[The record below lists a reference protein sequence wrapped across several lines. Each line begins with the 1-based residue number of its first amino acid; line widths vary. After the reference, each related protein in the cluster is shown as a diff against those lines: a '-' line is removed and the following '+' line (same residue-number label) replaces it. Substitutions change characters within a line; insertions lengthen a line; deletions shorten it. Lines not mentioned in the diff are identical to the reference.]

1 MWWAGFE
8 LLCVICA
15 FVPPVIAPSHVSVAV
30 GVSAFWFMKFNI
42 TAAFGIMFFTAIT
55 PHQVSAVLTRLRVPV
70 FIYVPIMVMY
80 RFFPIARDELSSTQ
94 EAMVLRG
101 LQPGLR
107 AMILHP
113 LRHLELILIPFLLSA
128 TRIVDELSAA
138 ALLKAVGVGKSA
150 ERAPRTTI
158 IPTRFTRY
166 DALAIGLCIMLVAA
180 EGVQLWIS

>member
-1 MWWAGFE
+1 
-8 LLCVICA
+8 
-15 FVPPVIAPSHVSVAV
+15 
-30 GVSAFWFMKFNI
+30 
-42 TAAFGIMFFTAIT
+42 
-55 PHQVSAVLTRLRVPV
+55 
-70 FIYVPIMVMY
+70 MVMY

>member
-1 MWWAGFE
+1 M
-8 LLCVICA
+8 
-15 FVPPVIAPSHVSVAV
+15 

-70 FIYVPIMVMY
+70 FIYVPIMVMH
-80 RFFPIARDELSSTQ
+80 RFFPIARDELSSIQ

-101 LQPGLR
+101 LQPGPR

-138 ALLKAVGVGKSA
+138 ALLKAVGG
-150 ERAPRTTI
+150 
-158 IPTRFTRY
+158 
-166 DALAIGLCIMLVAA
+166 G
-180 EGVQLWIS
+180 